1 LQNLKLK
8 KQLRKKINKYMSK
21 VVHPYAHRLVTL
33 RDWKSRWFA
42 DKKYKNLL
50 QSDVIIREHLAKKLR
65 GFYVSRIEIE
75 RNAKTTKVMVYTS
88 RPGMIIG
95 RSGEGATKLKADL
108 AAILAKKGIVAV
120 EDFKLDIVEVTN
132 PDADAAIVACSIA
145 EGLEKRLPYRRVIKQ
160 AVEKIMAARG
170 VKGARIYVGGRLA
183 GSEIARSEQIKRGS
197 IPLQT
202 FRADV
207 DFARE
212 KAHMSYG
219 DIGIKVWIYRG
230 EVFNDTKKA

>member
-1 LQNLKLK
+1 
-8 KQLRKKINKYMSK
+8 MSK

-42 DKKYKNLL
+42 DKKYKDLL
-50 QSDVIIREHLAKKLR
+50 KSDVVIREFLAKKLR
-65 GFYVSRIEIE
+65 GFYISRIEIE
-75 RNAKTTKVMVYTS
+75 RNVKSTKVMVHTS

-95 RSGEGATKLKADL
+95 RGGDGATKLKADL
-108 AAILAKKGIVAV
+108 VTTMKKKGVLIP
-120 EDFKLDIVEVTN
+120 EDFKFDIVEVTN
-132 PDADAAIVACSIA
+132 PDADAAITACMIA

-160 AVEKIMAARG
+160 TIEKVMAARG

-230 EVFNDTKKA
+230 EVFNDIKK

>member
-1 LQNLKLK
+1 
-8 KQLRKKINKYMSK
+8 MSK

-42 DKKYKNLL
+42 DKKYSNLL
-50 QSDVIIREHLAKKLR
+50 ASDVVIREFLAKKLR
-65 GFYVSRIEIE
+65 GFYVSRVDIE
-75 RNAKTTKVMVYTS
+75 RNAKATKVIVHTS

-95 RSGEGATKLKADL
+95 RGGDGATKLKADIIK
-108 AAILAKKGIVAV
+108 ALAKRRIVAS
-120 EDFKLDIVEVTN
+120 EDLKLDIVEVSN
-132 PDADAAIVACSIA
+132 PDADAAIVACMIA
-145 EGLEKRLPYRRVIKQ
+145 EGLEKRLPYRRVLKQ
-160 AVEKIMAARG
+160 TIEKVMTARG
-170 VKGARIYVGGRLA
+170 VKGARIFLGGRLA
-183 GSEIARSEQIKRGS
+183 GSEIARTENIKRGS

-230 EVFNDTKKA
+230 EIFNDEKK

>member
-1 LQNLKLK
+1 
-8 KQLRKKINKYMSK
+8 MSK

-42 DKKYKNLL
+42 DKKYKDLL
-50 QSDVIIREHLAKKLR
+50 KSDVVIREFLMKKLR
-65 GFYVSRIEIE
+65 GFYVSRVEID
-75 RNAKTTKVMVYTS
+75 RSAKATKVMIFTS

-95 RSGEGATKLKADL
+95 RSGEGASKLKADL
-108 AAILAKKGIVAV
+108 ISTLKKRSVVIP
-120 EDFKLDIVEVTN
+120 EDFKLDILEVTN
-132 PDADAAIVACSIA
+132 PDADAAIVGCMIA
-145 EGLEKRLPYRRVIKQ
+145 EGLEKRLPFRRVMKQ
-160 AVEKIMAARG
+160 TIEKVMTARG
-170 VKGARIYVGGRLA
+170 VKGARIYLGGRLGGA
-183 GSEIARSEQIKRGS
+183 EIARSEQIKRGS

-230 EVFNDTKKA
+230 EVFSTESPTPTSRNNK

>member
-1 LQNLKLK
+1 
-8 KQLRKKINKYMSK
+8 MSK

-33 RDWKSRWFA
+33 RDWKSRWFG
-42 DKKYKNLL
+42 DKKYKTLL
-50 QSDVIIREHLAKKLR
+50 QSDVIIREFLMKKLR
-65 GFYVSRIEIE
+65 GFYISRIEIE
-75 RNAKTTKVMVYTS
+75 RNAKATKIMVYTS

-95 RSGEGATKLKADL
+95 RSGEGVVKLKADL
-108 AAILAKKGIVAV
+108 VSTLKKKGISIP
-120 EDFKLDIVEVTN
+120 EDFKFDIVEVTN

-145 EGLEKRLPYRRVIKQ
+145 EGLEKRLPFRRVMKQ
-160 AVEKIMAARG
+160 SIEKVMSARG
-170 VKGARIYVGGRLA
+170 VKGARIYLGGRLGGA
-183 GSEIARSEQIKRGS
+183 EIARSEQIKRGS

-219 DIGIKVWIYRG
+219 DLGIKVWIYRG
-230 EVFNDTKKA
+230 EVFGSQNTSKNDKVN

>member
-1 LQNLKLK
+1 
-8 KQLRKKINKYMSK
+8 MSK

-42 DKKYKNLL
+42 DKKYKDLL
-50 QSDVIIREHLAKKLR
+50 KSDVVIREFLMKKLR
-65 GFYVSRIEIE
+65 GFYVSRVEID
-75 RNAKTTKVMVYTS
+75 RGVKATKVMVFTS

-95 RSGEGATKLKADL
+95 RGGDGATKLKADL
-108 AAILAKKGIVAV
+108 VSTMKKRGVIIP
-120 EDFKLDIVEVTN
+120 EDFKFDIVEVTN
-132 PDADAAIVACSIA
+132 PDADAAIVGCMIA
-145 EGLEKRLPYRRVIKQ
+145 EGLEKRLPFRRVMKQ
-160 AVEKIMAARG
+160 TIEKVMTARG
-170 VKGARIYVGGRLA
+170 VKGARIYLGGRLGGA
-183 GSEIARSEQIKRGS
+183 EIARSEQIKRGS

-230 EVFNDTKKA
+230 EVFNEVKK

>member
-1 LQNLKLK
+1 
-8 KQLRKKINKYMSK
+8 MSK

-42 DKKYKNLL
+42 DKKYKDLL
-50 QSDVIIREHLAKKLR
+50 KSDVVIREFLAKKLR
-65 GFYVSRIEIE
+65 GFYVSRVEIE
-75 RNAKTTKVMVYTS
+75 RNMKSTKIIIHTS

-95 RSGEGATKLKADL
+95 RSGEGATKLKSDIEKEL
-108 AAILAKKGIVAV
+108 KRKKIVDI

-132 PDADAAIVACSIA
+132 PDADASIVACSIA
-145 EGLEKRLPYRRVIKQ
+145 EGLEKRLPFRRVMKQ
-160 AVEKIMAARG
+160 SIEKVMSARG
-170 VKGARIYVGGRLA
+170 VKGARIYLTGRLA
-183 GSEIARSEQIKRGS
+183 GAEIARSEQIKRGS

-230 EVFNDTKKA
+230 EVFNDIKKQSK

>member
-1 LQNLKLK
+1 
-8 KQLRKKINKYMSK
+8 MSK

-42 DKKYKNLL
+42 AKNYKNLL
-50 QSDVIIREHLAKKLR
+50 EGDVVIREFLAKKLR
-65 GFYVSRIEIE
+65 GFYVSRVEIE
-75 RNAKTTKVMVYTS
+75 RNVKSTKVMVYTS

-95 RSGEGATKLKADL
+95 RSGEGAAKLKNDL
-108 AAILAKKGIVAV
+108 VSALKKKNVKIP
-120 EDFKLDIVEVTN
+120 EDFKFDIVEVTN
-132 PDADAAIVACSIA
+132 PDADAAIVACMIA
-145 EGLEKRLPYRRVIKQ
+145 EGLEKRLPFRRVMKQ
-160 AVEKIMAARG
+160 TIEKVIATRG
-170 VKGARIYVGGRLA
+170 VKGARIYLGGRLGGA
-183 GSEIARSEQIKRGS
+183 EIARSEQIKRGS

-230 EVFNDTKKA
+230 EVFSTPATNPAPTSRNNK

>member
-1 LQNLKLK
+1 
-8 KQLRKKINKYMSK
+8 MSK

-42 DKKYKNLL
+42 DKKYKDLL
-50 QSDVIIREHLAKKLR
+50 KSDVVIREFLAKKLR
-65 GFYVSRIEIE
+65 GFYISRVEID
-75 RNAKTTKVMVYTS
+75 RSAKATKVMVFTS

-95 RSGEGATKLKADL
+95 RGGDGANKLKKDL
-108 AAILAKKGIVAV
+108 VTAMTKRGVLIP
-120 EDFKLDIVEVTN
+120 EDFKFDILEVTN
-132 PDADAAIVACSIA
+132 PDADAAIVACMIA
-145 EGLEKRLPYRRVIKQ
+145 EGLEKRLPFRRVMKQ
-160 AVEKIMAARG
+160 TIEKVMTARG
-170 VKGARIYVGGRLA
+170 VKGARIYLGGRLGGA
-183 GSEIARSEQIKRGS
+183 EIARSEQIKRGS

-230 EVFNDTKKA
+230 EIFNEIKK

>member
-1 LQNLKLK
+1 
-8 KQLRKKINKYMSK
+8 MSK

-50 QSDVIIREHLAKKLR
+50 QSDIIVREFLMKKLR
-65 GFYVSRIEIE
+65 GFYISRIEIE
-75 RNAKTTKVMVYTS
+75 RSAKATKIMVFTS

-95 RSGEGATKLKADL
+95 RGGDGVSKLKAEL
-108 AAILAKKGIVAV
+108 VSTLNKKKIAIP
-120 EDFKLDIVEVTN
+120 EDFKFDIVEVSN
-132 PDADAAIVACSIA
+132 PDADASIMACSIA

-160 AVEKIMAARG
+160 AIEKIMSARG
-170 VKGARIYVGGRLA
+170 VKGARIYLGGRLNGA
-183 GSEIARSEQIKRGS
+183 EIARSEQIKRGS

-230 EVFNDTKKA
+230 EIFNDITKQSK

>member
-1 LQNLKLK
+1 
-8 KQLRKKINKYMSK
+8 MSK

-42 DKKYKNLL
+42 DKKYKDLL
-50 QSDVIIREHLAKKLR
+50 KSDVVIREFLMKKLR
-65 GFYVSRIEIE
+65 GFYVSRIEID
-75 RNAKTTKVMVYTS
+75 RSAKATKVMVFTS

-95 RSGEGATKLKADL
+95 RSGEGASKLKADM
-108 AAILAKKGIVAV
+108 VAMMKRKNV
-120 EDFKLDIVEVTN
+120 LIPEDFKFDIVEVTN
-132 PDADAAIVACSIA
+132 PDADAAIVGCMIA
-145 EGLEKRLPYRRVIKQ
+145 EGLEKRLPFRRVMKQ
-160 AVEKIMAARG
+160 TIEKVMQARG
-170 VKGARIYVGGRLA
+170 VKGARIYLGGRLGGA
-183 GSEIARSEQIKRGS
+183 EIARSEQIKRGS

-230 EVFNDTKKA
+230 EVFNDIKK

>member
-1 LQNLKLK
+1 
-8 KQLRKKINKYMSK
+8 MSK
-21 VVHPYAHRLVTL
+21 IVHPYAHRLVIL

-50 QSDVIIREHLAKKLR
+50 EGDIVIREFLEKRLR
-65 GFYVSRIEIE
+65 GFYLSRIEIE
-75 RNAKTTKVMVYTS
+75 RSVKTTRIMVYTS

-95 RSGEGATKLKADL
+95 RSGEGATKLKKDL
-108 AAILAKKGIVAV
+108 ISRMAKRKINIP
-120 EDFKLDIVEVTN
+120 EDFKFDIIEVTN
-132 PDADAAIVACSIA
+132 PDADAAIMAYSIA

-160 AVEKIMAARG
+160 AIEKMMSARG
-170 VKGARIYVGGRLA
+170 VKGARVYLGGRLNGA
-183 GSEIARSEQIKRGS
+183 EIARSEQIKKGS

-212 KAHMSYG
+212 KAYMTYG
-219 DIGIKVWIYRG
+219 VIGIKVWIYRG
-230 EVFNDTKKA
+230 EVFSEKK

>member
-1 LQNLKLK
+1 
-8 KQLRKKINKYMSK
+8 MSK

-42 DKKYKNLL
+42 DKKYKDLL
-50 QSDVIIREHLAKKLR
+50 KSDVTVREFLVKKLR
-65 GFYVSRIEIE
+65 GFYVSRVEIE
-75 RNAKTTKVMVYTS
+75 RSAKATKVMIYTS

-95 RSGEGATKLKADL
+95 RGGDGATKLKADL
-108 AAILAKKGIVAV
+108 VTTMKKRGVIIP

-132 PDADAAIVACSIA
+132 PDADAAIVGCMIA
-145 EGLEKRLPYRRVIKQ
+145 EGLEKRLPFRRVMKQ
-160 AVEKIMAARG
+160 TIEKVMSARG
-170 VKGARIYVGGRLA
+170 VKGARIYLGGRLGGA
-183 GSEIARSEQIKRGS
+183 EIARSEQIKRGS

-230 EVFNDTKKA
+230 EVFNDIKK

>member
-1 LQNLKLK
+1 
-8 KQLRKKINKYMSK
+8 MSK

-42 DKKYKNLL
+42 DKKYKDLL
-50 QSDVIIREHLAKKLR
+50 KSDVVIREFLAKKLR
-65 GFYVSRIEIE
+65 GFYISRVEIE
-75 RNAKTTKVMVYTS
+75 RNVKVTKVVIHTS

-95 RSGEGATKLKADL
+95 RSGEGAAKLKSDL
-108 AAILAKKGIVAV
+108 ISVMNKHNIVIP
-120 EDFKLDIVEVTN
+120 EDFKLDIVEVSN
-132 PDADAAIVACSIA
+132 PDADASIIGCMIA
-145 EGLEKRLPYRRVIKQ
+145 ESLEKRLPYRRVIKQ
-160 AVEKIMAARG
+160 AIEKIMAARG
-170 VKGARIYVGGRLA
+170 VKGARIYLGGRLGGA
-183 GSEIARSEQIKRGS
+183 EIARSEQIKRGS

-207 DFARE
+207 DFTRE

-230 EVFNDTKKA
+230 EVFNDIKK

>member
-1 LQNLKLK
+1 
-8 KQLRKKINKYMSK
+8 MSK

-50 QSDVIIREHLAKKLR
+50 QNDVIIREFLAKKLR
-65 GFYVSRIEIE
+65 GFYISRIEIE
-75 RNAKTTKVMVYTS
+75 RNAKATKVMIHTS

-95 RSGEGATKLKADL
+95 RGGDGVNKLKAEMTKAL
-108 AAILAKKGIVAV
+108 LKRGVKTA
-120 EDFKLDIVEVTN
+120 EDFKLDIVEVVN

-145 EGLEKRLPYRRVIKQ
+145 EGLEKRLPYRRVMKQ
-160 AVEKIMAARG
+160 AIEKVMATRG
-170 VKGARIYVGGRLA
+170 VKGARIYLGGRLA
-183 GSEIARSEQIKRGS
+183 GAEIARSEQIKRGS

-230 EVFNDTKKA
+230 EVFRENNNVANNKRSSFSEARQ

>member
-1 LQNLKLK
+1 
-8 KQLRKKINKYMSK
+8 MSK

-42 DKKYKNLL
+42 DKKYKDLL
-50 QSDVIIREHLAKKLR
+50 KSDVVIREFLMKKLR

-75 RNAKTTKVMVYTS
+75 RNVKATKVMVHTS

-95 RSGEGATKLKADL
+95 RSGEGAAKLKADL
-108 AAILAKKGIVAV
+108 VAAMKKKAV
-120 EDFKLDIVEVTN
+120 LIPEDFKFDIVEVTN
-132 PDADAAIVACSIA
+132 PDADAAIIACMIA
-145 EGLEKRLPYRRVIKQ
+145 EGLEKRLPYRRVIKTTI
-160 AVEKIMAARG
+160 EKVMAARG

-230 EVFNDTKKA
+230 EVFNAEKSTRRDNS

>member
-1 LQNLKLK
+1 
-8 KQLRKKINKYMSK
+8 MSK

-42 DKKYKNLL
+42 DKKYKDLL
-50 QSDVIIREHLAKKLR
+50 KSDVVIREFLMKKLR
-65 GFYVSRIEIE
+65 GFYISRVEID
-75 RNAKTTKVMVYTS
+75 RSAKATKVMIFTS

-108 AAILAKKGIVAV
+108 VMVLKKRGVIIP
-120 EDFKLDIVEVTN
+120 EDFKLDILEVGN
-132 PDADAAIVACSIA
+132 PDADAAIVGCMIA
-145 EGLEKRLPYRRVIKQ
+145 EGLEKRLPFRRVMKQ
-160 AVEKIMAARG
+160 TIEKVMTARG
-170 VKGARIYVGGRLA
+170 VKGARIYLGGRLGGA
-183 GSEIARSEQIKRGS
+183 EIARSEQIKRGS

-230 EVFNDTKKA
+230 EIFSNEAPAQARRNNKQ

>member
-1 LQNLKLK
+1 
-8 KQLRKKINKYMSK
+8 MSK
-21 VVHPYAHRLVTL
+21 IVHPYAHRLVIL

-50 QSDVIIREHLAKKLR
+50 EGDIVIREFLEKRLR
-65 GFYVSRIEIE
+65 GFYLSRIEIE
-75 RNAKTTKVMVYTS
+75 RSVKTTRIMVYTS

-95 RSGEGATKLKADL
+95 RSGEGATKLKKDL
-108 AAILAKKGIVAV
+108 ISRMTKRKINIP
-120 EDFKLDIVEVTN
+120 EDFKFDIIEVTN
-132 PDADAAIVACSIA
+132 PDADAAIMAYSIA

-160 AVEKIMAARG
+160 AIEKMMSARG
-170 VKGARIYVGGRLA
+170 VKGARVYLGGRLNGA
-183 GSEIARSEQIKRGS
+183 EIARSEQIKKGS

-212 KAHMSYG
+212 KAYMTYG
-219 DIGIKVWIYRG
+219 VIGIKVWIYRG
-230 EVFNDTKKA
+230 EVFSEKK

>member
-1 LQNLKLK
+1 
-8 KQLRKKINKYMSK
+8 MSK

-42 DKKYKNLL
+42 DKKYKDLL
-50 QSDVIIREHLAKKLR
+50 KSDVVIREFLIKKLR
-65 GFYVSRIEIE
+65 GFYVSRIEID
-75 RNAKTTKVMVYTS
+75 RSAKATKVMVFTS

-108 AAILAKKGIVAV
+108 IVAMKRRGV
-120 EDFKLDIVEVTN
+120 IIPEDFKFDIVEVTN
-132 PDADAAIVACSIA
+132 PDADAAIVGCMIA
-145 EGLEKRLPYRRVIKQ
+145 EGLEKRLPFRRVMKQ
-160 AVEKIMAARG
+160 TIEKVMTARG
-170 VKGARIYVGGRLA
+170 VKGARIYLGGRLGGA
-183 GSEIARSEQIKRGS
+183 EIARSEQIKRGS

-230 EVFNDTKKA
+230 EVFNDIKK

>member
-1 LQNLKLK
+1 
-8 KQLRKKINKYMSK
+8 MSK

-42 DKKYKNLL
+42 DKKYKDLL
-50 QSDVIIREHLAKKLR
+50 KSDVVIREFLVKKLR
-65 GFYVSRIEIE
+65 GFYVSRVEID
-75 RNAKTTKVMVYTS
+75 RSAKATKVMIFTS

-108 AAILAKKGIVAV
+108 VAV
-120 EDFKLDIVEVTN
+120 LKKRGVIIPEDFKLDILEVGN
-132 PDADAAIVACSIA
+132 PDADAAIVACMIA
-145 EGLEKRLPYRRVIKQ
+145 EGLEKRLPFRRVMKQ
-160 AVEKIMAARG
+160 TIEKVMTARG
-170 VKGARIYVGGRLA
+170 VKGARIYLGGRLGGA
-183 GSEIARSEQIKRGS
+183 EIARSEQIKRGS

-230 EVFNDTKKA
+230 EIFSTAAPAPARRNYKQ